1 MDTISLNRYSSRAPD
16 NNVWEPIESPY
27 DLAEFKK
34 LIADVKRAFRNGT
47 KKQKG
52 DSLEVLMTFIY
63 DRFQDAVVH
72 PNISDG
78 DNQIDHLIEFLDVST
93 PNFIHNYIGL
103 RIIGESKNHSK
114 SIGVREV
121 ADLSELLRSKRAKL
135 GIFSSTKGFGKG
147 KKNNYWQYA
156 EGKRRKLALSRNEF
170 IIGFTLKEIE
180 DLDKN
185 NFYTV
190 LRQKFF
196 NLVDEIEDSYTD
208 YLADQH
214 DLPYHERLFSCLEQL
229 KSNEIITDE
238 TFNNAKEKLIQKYGP
253 LDIT

>member
-1 MDTISLNRYSSRAPD
+1 MDTISLNRYNSRAPD
-16 NNVWEPIESPY
+16 NNVWEPIESP
-27 DLAEFKK
+27 DDVAAFNE
-34 LIADVKRAFRNGT
+34 LITNVKRAFKNGT

-52 DSLEVLMTFIY
+52 DSLESLMTFIY
-63 DRFQDAVVH
+63 DRFQDAIVH
-72 PNISDG
+72 PNISEG
-78 DNQIDHLIEFLDVST
+78 DNQIDHIVEFFDGTT
-93 PNFIHNYIGL
+93 PTFIHNYVGL
-103 RIIGESKNHSK
+103 RIIGESKNHAK

-147 KKNNYWQYA
+147 KKNNYWQFA

-170 IIGFTLKEIE
+170 IIGFTLREIE

-185 NFYTV
+185 NFYTL

-196 NLVDEIEDSYTD
+196 NLIDEIEDSYTD

-214 DLPYHERLFSCLEQL
+214 DLPYNERLYLCLEQL
-229 KSNEIITDE
+229 KSNEIISDD
-238 TFNNAKEKLIQKYGP
+238 TFDDAKEKLIQKYGP